1 MFYPFNCSKCSTDV
15 CLRFFFSP
23 PNFSPWWWSSLSAL
37 EAAAAAPAI
46 AICTMYIYVSYIKSR
61 SLATGMHTVNLF
73 GTMDEMFIIIFG
85 LPAWWWFSGFRHR
98 FANYIHQHQQ
108 KDYPLILSFF
118 PALSL
123 SLSHSLSLFL
133 AASALAVLLK
143 LTTLS
148 HYVPDGQKKKFLV
161 TAFIFFCYP
170 SSLSLSSLLFFHMFP
185 FKKEEVIHT
194 KITQIAHC

>member
-1 MFYPFNCSKCSTDV
+1 MCV
-15 CLRFFFSP
+15 CVFSFSP

-46 AICTMYIYVSYIKSR
+46 AICTMYIYMSYIKSR

-118 PALSL
+118 PCSVT
-123 SLSHSLSLFL
+123 LSLFSCVCL
-133 AASALAVLLK
+133 GCFIKTDHSIPLCSGWTEKEIPCHSV
-143 LTTLS
+143 
-148 HYVPDGQKKKFLV
+148 HFFL
-161 TAFIFFCYP
+161 
-170 SSLSLSSLLFFHMFP
+170 LSLIPVSFISVVFP
-185 FKKEEVIHT
+185 HVSIQKRRSYSHKNVHCLG
-194 KITQIAHC
+194 TQIAHC